1 MRHPQPDPIAA
12 GEESVWDYPRPP
24 RLEPF
29 DGHVR
34 VVFAGRTV
42 VDSRRALRL
51 LETSHPPAYYVP
63 AGDCDM
69 DAFVAAPNRSF
80 CEWKGQADYFDL
92 LVGDRRAPAV
102 AWTYPRPSAAYAALA
117 DHLSM
122 YAAPM
127 DCCQVDEH
135 EVTPQ
140 PGRFYGGWITPGIR
154 GPFKGIPGSEFW

>member
-1 MRHPQPDPIAA
+1 MRRPIPEPTGP

-29 DGHVR
+29 DGRVE

-42 VDSRRALRL
+42 VDTHRALRL
-51 LETSHPPAYYVP
+51 LETSHPPSYYLP
-63 AGDCDM
+63 PEDCDP
-69 DAFVAAPNRSF
+69 DAFVAVPGRSF
-80 CEWKGQADYFDL
+80 CEWKGAASYFDL
-92 LVGDRRAPAV
+92 VIGERRAASV
-102 AWTYPRPSAAYAALA
+102 AWCYPQPDARYGALA
-117 DHLSM
+117 GHLSM

-127 DCCQVDEH
+127 DRCRVDGA

-154 GPFKGIPGSEFW
+154 GPFKGPPGSEFW